1 LSDLVIELD
10 ASDGVEK
17 LVEALK
23 SKPSARK
30 ITVYVAANDS
40 IRSIEQIREFIV
52 NNVSR
57 TIVVYAKG
65 GDQRGA

>member
-1 LSDLVIELD
+1 MSDLVVELD

-17 LVEALK
+17 LVEALR

-30 ITVYVAANDS
+30 ITVYVAADDRF
-40 IRSIEQIREFIV
+40 RSIERIKEFLV

-65 GDQRGA
+65 GDQREA

>member
-1 LSDLVIELD
+1 MSDLVIELD
-10 ASDGVEK
+10 ARDEVKK

-23 SKPSARK
+23 LNPSARK

-40 IRSIEQIREFIV
+40 IRSIERIREFLV

-57 TIVVYAKG
+57 TVVVYAKE
-65 GDQRGA
+65 GAQDEA

>member
-10 ASDGVEK
+10 ARDEVKK

-23 SKPSARK
+23 LNPSARK

-40 IRSIEQIREFIV
+40 IRSIERIREFLV

-57 TIVVYAKG
+57 TVVVYAKE
-65 GDQRGA
+65 GAQDEA